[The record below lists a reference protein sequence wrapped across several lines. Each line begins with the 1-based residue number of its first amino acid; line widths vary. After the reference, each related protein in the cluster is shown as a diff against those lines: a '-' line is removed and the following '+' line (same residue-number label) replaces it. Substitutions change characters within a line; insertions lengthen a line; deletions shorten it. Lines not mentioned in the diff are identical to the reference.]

1 MKSRKGSD
9 DMTDDY
15 LDARG
20 IPTSVCPKCGS
31 DWLMAPIRLHPDSY
45 TIAMW
50 GTKGFCYSCKT
61 KVTIGTPPDAIDEWA
76 ERIDNEGETDD
87 N

>member
-1 MKSRKGSD
+1 V
-9 DMTDDY
+9 TDDY

-31 DWLMAPIRLHPDSY
+31 DWLMAPIRLHPNTY

-50 GTKGFCYSCKT
+50 GTKGF
-61 KVTIGTPPDAIDEWA
+61 AI
-76 ERIDNEGETDD
+76 RVKQK
-87 N
+87 